1 MSQTTLPDTNISL
14 ERLIA
19 QIDSDAARGSFGMGL
34 DAPRRDSA
42 TNMAKHVVFALE
54 GTLYAVP
61 MANVLEIQR
70 PPRITTLPHVPEW
83 LRGVTNMRGEVLSVV
98 DLRMLL
104 GLPALE
110 GSKTE
115 RLVVVQST
123 REEIAVG
130 LVVDQVVGI
139 RGIGADALQPCSA
152 LMSGP
157 LASFIRGVIEQDE
170 RLIAVLDVNRV
181 LASPELRQFELAS

>member
-1 MSQTTLPDTNISL
+1 MSQTIQSDSTVSL

-19 QIDSDAARGSFGMGL
+19 QIDSEAVRGSQGPL
-34 DAPRRDSA
+34 SELPRRESA
-42 TNMAKHVVFALE
+42 ANLAKHMVFALA

-61 MANVLEIQR
+61 LANVLEIQR

-104 GLPALE
+104 GLPASE
-110 GSKTE
+110 DSKTE
-115 RLVVVQST
+115 RLLVMQST

-152 LMSGP
+152 LLSG
-157 LASFIRGVIEQDE
+157 LMANFIRGVVEQDGC
-170 RLIAVLDVNRV
+170 LIAVLDVNRV